1 MINFDSLFGQLP
13 ELPSYKAQW
22 VPVYLEPM
30 MASGERITIAV
41 AALGQDGFALVRAAL
56 RPEKAKAMYAE
67 KSDPFMDLIKTAIES
82 LQFHLDTKQSFEGWL
97 RPFSGLELGE
107 PRSALSSDII
117 GILRQAVSM
126 SASLSA
132 LDFDAPIYKD
142 NYKNDSWAN
151 KFKETVVASSPGLE
165 KYFRGKFTTGY
176 SSRDLRVFFLSPNI
190 AVNTGKLIPG
200 ASISYNF
207 DINKSRLLDL
217 LTVKENEGSIAAR
230 SHHEL
235 IVYRPANDDASYS
248 KIQIK
253 AIDAYVNAL
262 NDAGDKHEIRVT
274 TAVSPETA
282 SKRLLSLELGS

>member
-1 MINFDSLFGQLP
+1 MINFDSLLEQVP
-13 ELPSYKAQW
+13 ELPGYKAQW

-41 AALGQDGFALVRAAL
+41 AALGHDGFAMVRSAL

-67 KSDPFMDLIKTAIES
+67 KSDPFIELIKTATES
-82 LQFHLDTKQSFEGWL
+82 LQFHLDTKQSFEGWM

-107 PRSALSSDII
+107 PRSALSADII

-132 LDFDAPIYKD
+132 LDFDAPIDKD

-151 KFKETVVASSPGLE
+151 KFKDTVVANAPELE
-165 KYFRGKFTTGY
+165 QYFRGKFTTGY
-176 SSRDLRVFFLSPNI
+176 SSRDLRLFFLSPNI

-200 ASISYNF
+200 ANISYNF

-217 LTVKENEGSIAAR
+217 LTVKEKEGHIAPR
-230 SHHEL
+230 THHEL
-235 IVYRPANDDASYS
+235 IVYRPGNDDASYS
-248 KIQIK
+248 KNQIK
-253 AIDAYVNAL
+253 AIDSYVNAL

-274 TAVSPETA
+274 TAVSAEAA
-282 SKRLLSLELGS
+282 SKRLLSLELGF